1 MTLVSLSFQF
11 QSYSMIYYARLSVSQ
26 AVYNII
32 EKKTIFLTA
41 IFSQDSY
48 GLCASS
54 LYIFVH
60 VSIVH
65 ASKDIKLISY

>member
-1 MTLVSLSFQF
+1 MSLVSLSFEF

-32 EKKTIFLTA
+32 EKKIFLTA
-41 IFSQDSY
+41 IFSKDSY
-48 GLCASS
+48 GLCASC

-65 ASKDIKLISY
+65 ASKDIKIISY